1 MAGIVLI
8 EWKSY
13 FIAKHAHIFQDAQTG
28 SPLGVLILRQDT
40 RLFSR
45 VRIYNKVCGCL
56 ERNGIYWLDIK
67 HPNLQT
73 YARLGWHTAHVCPCI
88 YGLFCTNYR
97 VVIAGVV
104 ATFYPSNFVQG
115 QL

>member
-13 FIAKHAHIFQDAQTG
+13 FIAKHEHFFKDAQAG
-28 SPLGVLILRQDT
+28 LPLGVLILRQDT

-56 ERNGIYWLDIK
+56 ERNGIYLVRNQTPK
-67 HPNLQT
+67 FTNL
-73 YARLGWHTAHVCPCI
+73 R
-88 YGLFCTNYR
+88 
-97 VVIAGVV
+97 
-104 ATFYPSNFVQG
+104 
-115 QL
+115 

>member
-13 FIAKHAHIFQDAQTG
+13 FIAKHAHIFKDAQAG

-56 ERNGIYWLDIK
+56 ERNGIYLVRNQTAK
-67 HPNLQT
+67 HPNLRKARIT
-73 YARLGWHTAHVCPCI
+73 Y
-88 YGLFCTNYR
+88 
-97 VVIAGVV
+97 
-104 ATFYPSNFVQG
+104 SSQ
-115 QL
+115 